1 MTPQSEDFSAWY
13 NELVIKAELVDRGPV
28 RGTMVIRPYG
38 YRIWELLQAD
48 LDRRIKE
55 TGHENAYFPLLI
67 PQSYLEREADHVEGF
82 APELAV
88 VTHAGGKQ
96 LEEPLVVRPTSETV
110 IGEFMA
116 KWISSHRDLPMLLN
130 QWANVVRWEMRPRMF
145 LRTTEFLWQE
155 GHTAHADEADA
166 MRETMLSLQTIYLRT
181 ARELA
186 AMPVVDG
193 EKTPGERF
201 AGAVRTFSIEAMM
214 RDGRALQAGTSHYLG
229 TNFAQAFGI
238 QYTGEDGRL
247 AYAHTTS
254 FGMTTRMIG
263 GVIMTHGDDKGL
275 VLPPRLA
282 PYQVVIVPIGRGD
295 AVGEVIAAAE
305 ALAARLADAGIR
317 THVDSRT
324 HVSPGFK
331 FNEWELRGA
340 PIRLELGPRDL
351 AAGTA
356 VMVAAAR
363 RGQGADLARRRARAA
378 GGRAGGVPGPAARAG
393 HRLPGLAHGQHR
405 RVGRLRQGGRHRL
418 GAGAALRHPGVRGGD
433 QGRDRGHRPLRAAGR
448 AAGVRAVHP
457 VRAAFGLRQAGHLRP
472 RVLGRQQDHPVGPY
486 HCAVGE
492 NWADEAGQVE
502 IPLAGG
508 DVTEGV
514 VRVGDTVRRPVGPH
528 SPLVHALL
536 AHLESI
542 GFEGAPRFLGIDEAG
557 REVLSYVDGEV
568 AGRPRPPWIADE
580 AQAGIGRAAGPRL

>member
-1 MTPQSEDFSAWY
+1 VSADTRGVTPQSEDFSAWY

-116 KWISSHRDLPMLLN
+116 KWINSHRDLPMLLN
-130 QWANVVRWEMRPRMF
+130 QWANVIRWELRPRMF
-145 LRTTEFLWQE
+145 VRPTEFLWQE
-155 GHTAHADEADA
+155 GHTAYADEAGA
-166 MRETMLSLQTIYLRT
+166 MRETMLALDAIYART

-186 AMPVVDG
+186 AMPVVEG

-201 AGAVRTFSIEAMM
+201 AGAVRTFTIEAMM
-214 RDGRALQAGTSHYLG
+214 RDGRALQSGTSHYLG

-254 FGMTTRMIG
+254 FGMSIRMVG

-295 AVGEVIAAAE
+295 AVGEVIAAAQ

-317 THVDSRT
+317 VHVDSRT

-356 VMVAAAR
+356 VMVRRLGEGKEPISLDGAPARLADELAAFQDLLLERATAFRDSHTASTDEWDDFVKAVATGWALALHCGTLECEEEIKAATGASAR
-363 RGQGADLARRRARAA
+363 CVPLDGPPESGLCIRCNLPSAYGKRVIF
-378 GGRAGGVPGPAARAG
+378 GRA
-393 HRLPGLAHGQHR
+393 
-405 RVGRLRQGGRHRL
+405 
-418 GAGAALRHPGVRGGD
+418 
-433 QGRDRGHRPLRAAGR
+433 
-448 AAGVRAVHP
+448 
-457 VRAAFGLRQAGHLRP
+457 
-472 RVLGRQQDHPVGPY
+472 Y
-486 HCAVGE
+486 
-492 NWADEAGQVE
+492 
-502 IPLAGG
+502 
-508 DVTEGV
+508 
-514 VRVGDTVRRPVGPH
+514 
-528 SPLVHALL
+528 
-536 AHLESI
+536 
-542 GFEGAPRFLGIDEAG
+542 
-557 REVLSYVDGEV
+557 
-568 AGRPRPPWIADE
+568 
-580 AQAGIGRAAGPRL
+580 